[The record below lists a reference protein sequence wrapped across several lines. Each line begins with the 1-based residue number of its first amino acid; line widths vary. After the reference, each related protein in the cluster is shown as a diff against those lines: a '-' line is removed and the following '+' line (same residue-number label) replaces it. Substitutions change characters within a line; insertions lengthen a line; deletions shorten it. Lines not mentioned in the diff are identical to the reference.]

1 MIIGICTIEL
11 RLPGNGSLKGKRSA
25 LKPLLSRLHKEFNVS
40 AAEIGQH
47 DDWEFA
53 QIGLTTISNT
63 RAHADEVLQNAVRWI
78 EDNRFDLQLVDYS
91 IETIP

>member
-1 MIIGICTIEL
+1 MIIGICTIQF
-11 RLPGNGSLKGKRSA
+11 RLEGNYSLKGKRSA
-25 LKPLLSRLHKEFNVS
+25 LKPLLSRLHREFNVA

-53 QIGLTTISNT
+53 QIGLTTIAND
-63 RAHADEVLQNAVRWI
+63 RARVDKVLQGAVRWI

-91 IETIP
+91 METIP

>member
-53 QIGLTTISNT
+53 QIGLTTISNN
-63 RAHADEVLQNAVRWI
+63 RAHVDEVLQNAVRWI